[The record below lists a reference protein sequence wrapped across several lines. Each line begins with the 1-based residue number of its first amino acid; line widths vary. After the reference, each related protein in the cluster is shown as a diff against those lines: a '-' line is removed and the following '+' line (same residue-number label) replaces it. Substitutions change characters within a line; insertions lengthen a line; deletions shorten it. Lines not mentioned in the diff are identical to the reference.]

1 MLCDELI
8 AGGAPGSGCDI
19 ASILPRLQ
27 RAQKFVLGPEFA
39 AVADALS
46 SDYTGLVKAFPHCR
60 LPFAHTWIE
69 LAHLDRPQFAAA
81 EMHVEVF
88 QTRPK
93 RVGFLLSAT
102 RPDLS
107 AWKAHLLWSADR
119 GCSCA
124 GLAMKFDMVQ
134 SLAPRALLPTAED
147 EAEQRASYRLLS
159 PHLKNHPGWSSADAS
174 VKLAMMRHT
183 ATALPDYG
191 TIPPPL
197 GLDPAKLAEF
207 YEMLGELA
215 RSDWAGEAGYILAV
229 IGLLNARNVVEAQAV
244 DHGKLNAARV
254 RRGRAPLFEYKLLK
268 IANRHYNRAYGATGR
283 HGDYAPMR
291 GHFVR
296 GHFKVRRSGIFF
308 WHPHARGSF
317 QRGKIN
323 KVYTTA

>member
-1 MLCDELI
+1 MLCDDLI
-8 AGGAPGSGCDI
+8 ADGAPGSGCDI
-19 ASILPRLQ
+19 TPILPRLQ
-27 RAQKFVLGPEFA
+27 RAHKFVLGPEFT

-81 EMHVEVF
+81 EMHVEAF
-88 QTRPK
+88 QVRPK

-124 GLAMKFDMVQ
+124 ALAMTFDMVE
-134 SLAPRALLPTAED
+134 SLAPSSTLPTAED
-147 EAEQRASYRLLS
+147 EAEHRASYRLLS
-159 PHLKNHPGWSSADAS
+159 PHLKNHPGWSSATAS

-183 ATALPDYG
+183 ATAIPDYG
-191 TIPPPL
+191 ILPPPFEIN
-197 GLDPAKLAEF
+197 PIKLAEF
-207 YEMLGELA
+207 YEMIGELA

-229 IGLLNARNVVEAQAV
+229 IGLLNARNVVETQAV
-244 DHGKLNAARV
+244 SHGLLNRARA
-254 RRGRAPLFEYKLLK
+254 RRGRPPLFEYKILK
-268 IANRHYNRAYGATGR
+268 IASRHHHRAYGANGR
-283 HGDYAPMR
+283 HGDYSPMR

-296 GHFKVRRSGIFF
+296 GHFKVRKSGIFF
-308 WHPHARGSF
+308 WHPFARGSF
-317 QRGKIN
+317 KRGKID